1 MSKVTTL
8 KSAPIR
14 AKLTMEARR
23 PGEKLQVGR
32 ISCAATLACCF
43 LSLEAAQGQIHY
55 VQVQTSAGL
64 THNVLYGPPFDFS
77 SDPPDVAQMKRVMQ
91 RNMGNGAA
99 VGDYDND
106 GDQDVYVLGQ
116 TGSANRLYRNDFV
129 GAGRKFTNIAA
140 IAGVADTGFGRTAQF
155 ADLDN
160 DGWDD
165 LILLNDDLQG
175 GTYSP
180 SRIYRNDANGWFTD
194 VTAGSNFTPTGL
206 IKGGMCL
213 GDYDAD
219 GLLDIYVA
227 LWLMELGEGNPGF
240 AGHNRLFRNLG
251 NFTFQDVTVSSGLGL
266 LQRDSFSCVFADFD
280 NDADADLYVALDH
293 TSDAYFRNNGDGTF
307 TDRTV
312 AVGATHTGNDMGI
325 SVFDFDNDGDL
336 DVYSTNIT
344 DSSGIFGTTQFN
356 TLLVNQLEESG
367 TLTFL
372 DQAAARGV
380 KDTYWGWGT
389 EFLDADNDGDLDLY
403 AVNGFDE
410 FVTPFGSPLV
420 DNPEVL
426 FVNDGSGHYS
436 RSNGTGADFISDA
449 RAAIAFDY
457 NLDGRQDLL
466 VTSILDPLRLLEN
479 QTSDP
484 DPPGHWI
491 TVQVVGLCAN
501 NADAVG
507 ARIYVQDAVT
517 QMREVIAGGSY
528 LSGRPLEQ
536 HFGLGSSN
544 FIESIRV
551 VFPDGT
557 EFNKGP
563 ILGDRRIAVLH
574 ASESEPARML
584 FSRNLRDIAHF
595 QRCMSDSGGASCSSF
610 DDSGNR
616 DEIIDLADFDD
627 LILALNWTLPGCV
640 AP

>member
-1 MSKVTTL
+1 M
-8 KSAPIR
+8 R
-14 AKLTMEARR
+14 
-23 PGEKLQVGR
+23 R
-32 ISCAATLACCF
+32 ISIATAFACCF
-43 LSLEAAQGQIHY
+43 LGREATRGQIEF
-55 VQVQTSAGL
+55 VQVQSSVGL
-64 THNVLYGPPFDFS
+64 NHNVLYGPPFDFAA
-77 SDPPDVAQMKRVMQ
+77 DPTEMAQMKRVMQ

-106 GDQDVYVLGQ
+106 GDPDIYVLGQ
-116 TGSANRLYRNDFV
+116 SGSANRLYRNDLV

-140 IAGVADTGFGRTAQF
+140 IAGVADTGFSRTAQF

-165 LILLNDDLQG
+165 LILINDDLQG
-175 GTYSP
+175 GTHSP

-194 VTAGSNFTPTGL
+194 VTAASNFAPTGL

-219 GLLDIYVA
+219 GLLDIYVT
-227 LWLMELGEGNPGF
+227 LWLMELGEGNPAF
-240 AGHNRLFRNLG
+240 AGHNHLYRNLG
-251 NFTFQDVTVSSGLGL
+251 NFNFQDVTVSSGLGL

-280 NDADADLYVALDH
+280 NDSDADLYVALDH
-293 TSDAYFRNNGDGTF
+293 TSDAYYRNNGDGTF
-307 TDRTV
+307 TDGTA

-336 DVYSTNIT
+336 DIYSTNIT
-344 DSSGIFGTTQFN
+344 DPSGQFGTTQFN
-356 TLLVNQLEESG
+356 TLLVNQLEETAS
-367 TLTFL
+367 LTFV
-372 DQAAARGV
+372 DQAVARGV
-380 KDTYWGWGT
+380 QNTYWGWGT
-389 EFLDADNDGDLDLY
+389 EFVDADNDGDLDLY

-420 DNPEVL
+420 DTPEVL

-436 RSNGTGADFISDA
+436 RSSGTGADFIGDA
-449 RAAIAFDY
+449 RAAIALDY

-484 DPPGHWI
+484 DAPGHWL
-491 TVQVVGLCAN
+491 TVQVVGLCGN

-507 ARIYVQDAVT
+507 ARIYVQGSVT

-528 LSGRPLEQ
+528 LSGRPFEQ
-536 HFGLGSSN
+536 HFGLGAGN
-544 FIESIRV
+544 FIESLRA

-557 EFNKGP
+557 EFSEGP
-563 ILGDRRIAVLH
+563 LLGDRRVAVLH
-574 ASESEPARML
+574 VSQSKPAKML
-584 FSRNLRDIAHF
+584 LSRDLRDVARF
-595 QRCMSDSGGASCSSF
+595 QRCMNASTGGTCSTF
-610 DDSGNR
+610 NDNGNQ
-616 DEIIDLADFDD
+616 DGIIDTADWADF
-627 LILALNWTLPGCV
+627 IVALNWTLPGCI